1 MPMYNPYEDS
11 DCAAEAGLEKPLQPT
26 EHSLTGP
33 IPEQE
38 SASLTLA
45 QSPELISEIE
55 VPSGEVLKSTSE
67 PSVGL
72 SASTDHGL
80 MDWFSVIE
88 SRFKTAED
96 VAVPLATT
104 HAPAVVEHQK
114 HSTWT
119 DGSRIGSLQ
128 SRQFDS

>member
-11 DCAAEAGLEKPLQPT
+11 DCAAETGLEKPLQPT

-33 IPEQE
+33 IREQE

-45 QSPELISEIE
+45 QSPELNSEIG

-80 MDWFSVIE
+80 MDWVSVIE

-104 HAPAVVEHQK
+104 HAPAVMEHQK

-128 SRQFDS
+128 SKQFDL